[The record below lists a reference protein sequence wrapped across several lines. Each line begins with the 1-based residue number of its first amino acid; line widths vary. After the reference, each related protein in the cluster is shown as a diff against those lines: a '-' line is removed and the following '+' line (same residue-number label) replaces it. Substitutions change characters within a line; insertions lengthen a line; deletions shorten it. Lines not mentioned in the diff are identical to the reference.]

1 MKISLFYIALFSLAL
16 CLGTSVNPYHVLGLE
31 EGVSEDQVRVKY
43 RALKKSVK
51 NDKIKQQLY
60 DDAYK

>member
-1 MKISLFYIALFSLAL
+1 MKISLFYMALLSLAL
-16 CLGTSVNPYHVLGLE
+16 CFVTSVNPYHVLGLE

>member
-16 CLGTSVNPYHVLGLE
+16 CLGTSVNPYHELGLE

-43 RALKKSVK
+43 RALKQYQAAT
-51 NDKIKQQLY
+51 I
-60 DDAYK
+60 